1 MRDSGETTGAG
12 RAVLGHD
19 NFVFVTSSEDNERTK
34 MKRGIKRLPCG
45 NYLAWYGTEEV
56 TYDTKGAAESWVTRQ
71 RVQNELDNG
80 LEDREY
86 YMSISEIADVIGIS
100 KQRVRQL
107 EQRALL
113 KIKKA
118 LAEFV

>member
-1 MRDSGETTGAG
+1 MR
-12 RAVLGHD
+12 H
-19 NFVFVTSSEDNERTK
+19 
-34 MKRGIKRLPCG
+34 GIKRLPGG
-45 NYLAWYGTEEV
+45 NYLAWYGKDEV
-56 TYDTKGAAESWVTRQ
+56 TYETKGGAESWVMRQ

-86 YMSISEIADVIGIS
+86 CMSISDLAKRMGIS

-113 KIKKA
+113 KIKRA

>member
-1 MRDSGETTGAG
+1 MMKG
-12 RAVLGHD
+12 
-19 NFVFVTSSEDNERTK
+19 K
-34 MKRGIKRLPCG
+34 QMKRGIKRLPCG
-45 NYLAWYGTEEV
+45 NYLAWYGAEEV

-100 KQRVRQL
+100 KQRVRQI

-118 LAEFV
+118 LAEFI